1 MTILDQL
8 DRPLENLRISVT
20 DRCNFR
26 CAYCMPADRF
36 PQGYRFLSRSDLLT
50 FDEIVRLT
58 GIFSCLGVHKIRL
71 TGGEPLIRPHLD
83 RLVSRI
89 ASIPGID
96 DIALTTN
103 GFLLPQMAQALR
115 NAGLKRLNISLD
127 SLDEAVFQQ
136 LNGNRAT
143 VADVLKGIDAAER
156 AGFAPIKINT
166 VVQRGVNDYTLVNL
180 AMYARER
187 GHIIRF
193 IEYMD
198 AGTLNSWNYERVLST
213 DELIQRIDAVVPLE
227 PVAPHEVSEVAR
239 RYRYADGS
247 GEIGFITAVSN
258 PFCGDCNRLRL
269 SADGRIY
276 GCLFADHSVD
286 LRELLRSGAPDE
298 ALTQRIVEAWQGRRD
313 RYSEERGS
321 GLRTEKVEMYHIGG

>member
-1 MTILDQL
+1 MTIVDQF
-8 DRPLENLRISVT
+8 DRPLENVRISVT

-36 PQGYRFLSRSDLLT
+36 PEGYPFLAHSELLT
-50 FDEIVRLT
+50 FDEIERLT
-58 GIFSCLGVHKIRL
+58 LIFSRLGVHKIRL

-83 RLVSRI
+83 QLVSRI
-89 ASIPGID
+89 AALPGID

-103 GFLLPQMAQALR
+103 GYLLPQTAQALR
-115 NAGLKRLNISLD
+115 DAGLKRLNVSLD
-127 SLDEAVFQQ
+127 SLDETVFQK

-143 VADVLKGIDAAER
+143 VADVLKGIEAAER
-156 AGFAPIKINT
+156 AGFTSIKINT
-166 VVQRGVNDYTLVNL
+166 VVQRGVNDYTLVDL
-180 AMYARER
+180 AMYVRER

-213 DELIQRIDAVVPLE
+213 DELIEQINAVVPLE
-227 PVAPHEVSEVAR
+227 PLAPHEISEVAR
-239 RYRYADGS
+239 RYRYRDGS

-258 PFCGDCNRLRL
+258 PFCGNCDRLRL
-269 SADGRIY
+269 SADGKIY
-276 GCLFADHSVD
+276 TCLFANHGTD
-286 LRELLRSGAPDE
+286 LRDLLRSGAPDE
-298 ALTQRIVEAWQGRRD
+298 ALVQRISEVWQARRD